1 MRRYIPYIL
10 MIAALLPATV
20 QAARP
25 MGKVATENARARKVG
40 DELQV
45 KARLN
50 LDSLHLGGNNQ
61 IYVTPIVEVP
71 GGESKVL
78 PSVLVNGRNMH
89 YAYERGSMPR
99 EKGRDYT
106 IAYEVRRHNGKAQS
120 LDYATVTPMQT
131 WMMNPAAAIRFVVD
145 TCGCGHA
152 YGSSAGTPTP
162 LHLNP
167 APRMRV
173 AYITPAVTEQPV
185 VVHEGE
191 ARVQFEVDRTELHDK
206 PYVCRNGKR
215 IDNRAQLA
223 LIEDSVRYALS
234 DPNVEI
240 TSIGICGYASPES
253 PYMHNEELATGRSR
267 SLAEYIGRRFS
278 LPKEKCTYSSVPE
291 NWGEFRQMV
300 LDATDIT
307 PAQRRDLLELID
319 RPAYGAS
326 DYDAK
331 ERELKTSP
339 KFAELYKTKILPE
352 WFPKLRCTKFYI
364 NTKLKP
370 TSDEKLAEII
380 RTRPELLSLNQMFR
394 VARLYPEGS
403 KEFNDVIKIAN
414 RYYPNDEVANLN
426 AAIADIQKGDMDSAE
441 RLLKKAGNS
450 PEAENA
456 RGVIAANAGDFEKAI
471 GHFNNAGNLPE
482 ALKNKAL
489 LEE

>member
-1 MRRYIPYIL
+1 MP
-10 MIAALLPATV
+10 IAAD
-20 QAARP
+20 AARP
-25 MGKVATENARARKVG
+25 LGKISTTQTKARKVG

-45 KARLN
+45 TACLN

-61 IYVTPIVEVP
+61 VYVTPIVELP
-71 GGESKVL
+71 GAESQVL
-78 PSVLVNGRNMH
+78 PSVLINGRNMH
-89 YAYERGSMPR
+89 YAYERGSMPKD
-99 EKGRDYT
+99 KGRDYT

-120 LDYATVTPMQT
+120 LDYKMTTPMQP
-131 WMMNPAAAIRFVVD
+131 WMMNTDASLRFVVD

-152 YGSSAGTPTP
+152 YGSSAGDPSP
-162 LHLNP
+162 LNLNP
-167 APRMRV
+167 APRMRL
-173 AYITPAVTEQPV
+173 AYITPAVTELPV
-185 VVHEGE
+185 TVHEGE

-215 IDNRAQLA
+215 IDNREQLA
-223 LIEDSVRYALS
+223 VIEDSVRYALS

-240 TSIGICGYASPES
+240 ASVSICGYASPES

-278 LPKEKCTYSSVPE
+278 LPAEKCTYSSVPE
-291 NWGEFRQMV
+291 NWAEFREMV
-300 LDATDIT
+300 LKANDIT
-307 PAQRRDLLELID
+307 DTQRRDLLELID

-339 KFAELYKTKILPE
+339 KFADLYKSKILPE
-352 WFPKLRCTKFYI
+352 WFPRLRCTKFQI
-364 NTKLKP
+364 KTRLKP
-370 TSDEKLAEII
+370 LSDEKLAEII
-380 RTRPELLSLNQMFR
+380 KTRPELLSLNQMFR

-403 KEFNDVIKIAN
+403 KEFNDVIEIAS
-414 RYYPNDEVANLN
+414 RYYPSDEVANLN
-426 AAIADIQKGDMDSAE
+426 AAIACMQKGNLDGAS
-441 RLLKKAGNS
+441 RLLAKAGDT

-456 RGVIAANAGDFEKAI
+456 RGVLAANQGDFVKAMEY
-471 GHFNNAGNLPE
+471 FVKAGNLPE

>member
-1 MRRYIPYIL
+1 MP
-10 MIAALLPATV
+10 IAAD
-20 QAARP
+20 AARP
-25 MGKVATENARARKVG
+25 FGKISTTQTKARKVG

-45 KARLN
+45 TACLN

-61 IYVTPIVEVP
+61 VYVTPIVELP
-71 GGESKVL
+71 GAESQVL
-78 PSVLVNGRNMH
+78 PSVLINGRNMH
-89 YAYERGSMPR
+89 YAYERGSMPKD
-99 EKGRDYT
+99 KGRDYT

-120 LDYATVTPMQT
+120 LDYKMTTPMQP
-131 WMMNPAAAIRFVVD
+131 WMMNTDASLRFVVD

-152 YGSSAGTPTP
+152 YGSSAGDPSP
-162 LHLNP
+162 LNLNP
-167 APRMRV
+167 APRMRL
-173 AYITPAVTEQPV
+173 AYITPAVTELPV
-185 VVHEGE
+185 TVHEGE

-215 IDNRAQLA
+215 IDNREQLA
-223 LIEDSVRYALS
+223 VIEDSVRYALS

-240 TSIGICGYASPES
+240 ASVSICGYASPES

-278 LPKEKCTYSSVPE
+278 LPAEKCTYSSVPE
-291 NWGEFRQMV
+291 NWAEFREMV
-300 LDATDIT
+300 LKANDIT
-307 PAQRRDLLELID
+307 DTQRRDLLELID

-339 KFAELYKTKILPE
+339 KFADLYKSKILPE
-352 WFPKLRCTKFYI
+352 WFPRLRCTKFQI
-364 NTKLKP
+364 KTRLKP
-370 TSDEKLAEII
+370 LSDEKLAEII
-380 RTRPELLSLNQMFR
+380 KTRPELLSLNQMFR

-403 KEFNDVIKIAN
+403 KEFNDVIEIAS
-414 RYYPNDEVANLN
+414 RYYPSDEVANLN
-426 AAIADIQKGDMDSAE
+426 AAIACMQKGNLDGAS
-441 RLLKKAGNS
+441 RLLAKAGDT

-456 RGVIAANAGDFEKAI
+456 RGVLAANQGDFVKAMEY
-471 GHFNNAGNLPE
+471 FVKAGNLPE